1 MALHSSYHHE
11 VLRQWQSAGCTHLSA
26 YSFIY
31 PIFVTDD
38 PDAEEEITSL
48 PGQKRYGINRLESAL
63 RPLVEKGLKTVLIF
77 GVPKSAQKVSE

>member
-48 PGQKRYGINRLESAL
+48 PGQKRSVALLSLECFLLMWYSAVA
-63 RPLVEKGLKTVLIF
+63 RY
-77 GVPKSAQKVSE
+77 